1 MTVQALDLIANAVR
15 ACVGWFDRLF
25 SAIDGYGILMA
36 MCFVAISFGVLLNP
50 ISRGGVGSSDTAK
63 PKNRYKG
70 KHEKE

>member
-1 MTVQALDLIANAVR
+1 LTVSALDFIATCLR
-15 ACVGWFDRLF
+15 SCLGWFDRLF
-25 SAIDGYGILMA
+25 TAIDGYGVLMA

-63 PKNRYKG
+63 SKSRYKG